1 MEKGGQKLRVLL
13 PEWRGQDRRLHP
25 ASSPPAFHC
34 DGWRKPATVLMRQAH
49 GLSKR
54 RTFMPNSVEVQTGS
68 MPFLL
73 CRVACEV

>member
-1 MEKGGQKLRVLL
+1 MYVTDACTR
-13 PEWRGQDRRLHP
+13 P
-25 ASSPPAFHC
+25 ASSLAAFHC

-54 RTFMPNSVEVQTGS
+54 STFMPNSVEVRTGS

-73 CRVACEV
+73 CRVAYEVFGETSCMCLWR